1 MNNIKGFAIAN
12 DGNMKRI
19 AVTYDQIN
27 DDGKVVKS
35 NMKMNRI
42 VTDPAIIESINKLWD
57 YSCFITNEE

>member
-42 VTDPAIIESINKLWD
+42 VTDSEIIESINKLWD